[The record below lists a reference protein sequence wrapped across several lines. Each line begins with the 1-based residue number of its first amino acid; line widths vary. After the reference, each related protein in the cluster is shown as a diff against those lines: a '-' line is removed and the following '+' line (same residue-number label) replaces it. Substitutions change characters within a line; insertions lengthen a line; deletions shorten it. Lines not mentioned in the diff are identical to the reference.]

1 MQICWD
7 KYLAQVTCLFE
18 CTKSFVSSRLRS
30 YCRFPF
36 VIWTFLTVRGRCH
49 GVLNT
54 QRSLQQN
61 CNLIW
66 KRKIFRLEGNQ
77 SWPLYPQ
84 RQALGSLLLE
94 CHGLFSPFIP
104 RTCPLR
110 RRTMLWLQWRGRL
123 RLTWIYTR
131 VTTLKGLW
139 HVLWHSWLWTVRPK
153 ANSDGPWR
161 QDRRRR
167 KPTTAKTNWPW
178 MKRLMRLILR
188 LDESFKATV
197 SY

>member
-66 KRKIFRLEGNQ
+66 KRKIFRLESNQ

-131 VTTLKGLW
+131 VTILKGLW
-139 HVLWHSWLWTVRPK
+139 PTVDANTLLLRRAVRIRQWKRHTGKIWTTPCDFGYIRPK
-153 ANSDGPWR
+153 GFPLSCDGG
-161 QDRRRR
+161 
-167 KPTTAKTNWPW
+167 
-178 MKRLMRLILR
+178 
-188 LDESFKATV
+188 
-197 SY
+197 